1 MFEYEYISILNVWAL
16 KQENRD
22 FAFLQSLQRLFLPY
36 SLLCQMYANPPE
48 AEFQGTMAKLRKRN
62 KISSL
67 LVYVLHKTQN

>member
-16 KQENRD
+16 KQENID

-36 SLLCQMYANPPE
+36 SLLCHMYANPPE